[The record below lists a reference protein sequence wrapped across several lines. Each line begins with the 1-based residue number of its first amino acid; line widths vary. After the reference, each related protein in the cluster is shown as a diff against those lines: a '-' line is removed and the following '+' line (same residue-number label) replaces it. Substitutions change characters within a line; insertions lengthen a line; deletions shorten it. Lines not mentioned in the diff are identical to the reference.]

1 MDRVAIFV
9 DAGYLFAQGSACLL
23 GQKQPRNSIVLDAAV
38 AIQELKEIAKAKTPG
53 CSLLRVYWYDGAIFG
68 SKPTTDQVTLA
79 NLDDVKLRL
88 GFINSHGQQKGVD
101 SLIVT
106 DLIELARLKSISDAI
121 LVSGDE
127 DVRVGVLIAQNHG
140 VRVHL
145 VGIHPAR
152 GSQSPQLMQESDTT
166 IELHKETMGKFLSKR
181 ADTPM
186 PATEAGFGDDAAAAA
201 MIDTAAD
208 KAIIERTVSEFVQS
222 LDQSEL
228 LGVETFW
235 KTERGVPADLDKKL
249 LPKSGQSIGRKLQKD
264 EIRYMRSHFQVK
276 AKARIVKSD

>member
-1 MDRVAIFV
+1 MLNAGAAI
-9 DAGYLFAQGSACLL
+9 DALKRL
-23 GQKQPRNSIVLDAAV
+23 AA
-38 AIQELKEIAKAKTPG
+38 EKTPD
-53 CSLLRVYWYDGAIFG
+53 CKLLRVYWYDGALFG
-68 SKPTTDQVTLA
+68 ARPTTDQVTLA

-121 LVSGDE
+121 LLSGDE

-152 GSQSPQLMQESDTT
+152 GSQSHQLMQESDTT
-166 IELHKETMGKFLSKR
+166 VEWHKETIGTFLSKR
-181 ADTPM
+181 A
-186 PATEAGFGDDAAAAA
+186 AAAGESPQQTHSAAAAS
-201 MIDTAAD
+201 
-208 KAIIERTVSEFVQS
+208 RTVSVDGAALSIIETTVLAF
-222 LDQSEL
+222 
-228 LGVETFW
+228 VETLEQTELQGVRAYW

-249 LPKSGQSIGRKLQKD
+249 LRQCGQNIGRNLNTE
-264 EIRYMRSHFQVK
+264 EIRAMRRFFQAC
-276 AKARIVKSD
+276 AKARMSAP